1 MGKINLLDFLTAG
14 DKIYT
19 GGQVYE
25 VAKSTNDTADISD
38 EKRRKH
44 MMEPKK

>member
-1 MGKINLLDFLTAG
+1 MAKINLLDFLTAG

-25 VAKSTNDTADISD
+25 VTKNDKVLSTDGEV
-38 EKRRKH
+38 EKEEK
-44 MMEPKK
+44 EKD

>member
-1 MGKINLLDFLTAG
+1 MAKINLLDFLTQG

-25 VAKSTNDTADISD
+25 VENDKVLSTDGEV
-38 EKRRKH
+38 EKEEK
-44 MMEPKK
+44 EKD

>member
-25 VAKSTNDTADISD
+25 VAKSTNDAADIND
-38 EKRRKH
+38 E
-44 MMEPKK
+44 EENI

>member
-1 MGKINLLDFLTAG
+1 MAKINLLDFLTTG

-25 VAKSTNDTADISD
+25 VTDDKVLSTDGEV
-38 EKRRKH
+38 EKEEK
-44 MMEPKK
+44 EKD

>member
-1 MGKINLLDFLTAG
+1 MAKINLLDFLTAG

-25 VAKSTNDTADISD
+25 VIDDKVLSTDGEV
-38 EKRRKH
+38 EKEGK
-44 MMEPKK
+44 EKD